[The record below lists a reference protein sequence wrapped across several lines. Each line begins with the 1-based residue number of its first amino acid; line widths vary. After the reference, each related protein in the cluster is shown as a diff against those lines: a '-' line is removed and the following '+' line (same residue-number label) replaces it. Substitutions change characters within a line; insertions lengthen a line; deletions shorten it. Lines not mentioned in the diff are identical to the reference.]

1 MKKEIIV
8 FDKDGTLIDFDAYWV
23 TVSVIAI
30 KEVLHMLGKEEA
42 SLEKLLQSIGIE
54 NGVTDI
60 DGVVCCGTYEETGLA
75 FYEALKEYGETKP
88 ADEVA
93 ELLTDAY
100 KRNFDAGI
108 IKATCDNL
116 KEVLER
122 LKKEGRTLLV
132 ASADRIEYTNHC
144 LTKLGIRE
152 YFDAVFAD
160 DGIMP
165 PKPDATCFNEYLK
178 TVGKTAEQAVIVGD
192 TMTDVRFSKNAGIQ
206 MIGVGKTEKNRN
218 RLKPYADMV
227 IRDVS
232 TVCEAIYE
240 LEQRTNSS
248 EVER

>member
-1 MKKEIIV
+1 MKKEVIV

-30 KEVLHMLGKEEA
+30 KEVLRTLGKEEA
-42 SLEKLLQSIGIE
+42 SIEKLLKAIGIE
-54 NGVTDI
+54 NGITDI

-75 FYEALKEYGETKP
+75 FFEVLKEYGETRP
-88 ADEVA
+88 AEEVA
-93 ELLTDAY
+93 SMLTDAY
-100 KRNFDAGI
+100 KRNFEAGVV
-108 IKATCDNL
+108 KATCDNI

-144 LTKLGIRE
+144 LAELGIRD

-160 DGIMP
+160 DSITP

-178 TVGKTAEQAVIVGD
+178 KIGKTAEQAVIIGD
-192 TMTDVRFSKNAGIQ
+192 TMTDVKFSKNAGIQ

-218 RLKPYADMV
+218 RLKPHADIV
-227 IRDVS
+227 IRDIS
-232 TVCEAIYE
+232 TVWEAIYE
-240 LEQRTNSS
+240 LER
-248 EVER
+248 